1 MRYALTVNYL
11 PEAAEWS
18 SRMST
23 PEISPVDPATI
34 TFGLDTF
41 GDMTVDLEGNAVP
54 AAQVIRDIVD
64 QGVLADQVGI
74 DHFSIGEHHRPD
86 FAVSAPDTVLAAL
99 ASRTERITLGTAVT
113 VLSSDDP
120 IRVFE
125 RFSTLDA
132 VSRGR
137 AEITVGRGSF
147 TESFPLFG
155 FAMQDYET
163 LFEEKLDLLSKV
175 LPQEPFSWSGSI
187 RPPLKNQSVYPRM
200 EGTLPTWVAV
210 GGSPNSVIRA
220 ARYGFPL
227 MLAIIGGASERFV
240 PYVQLFHEATA
251 KLGHESLPVGV
262 HSPGHIAD
270 DDQTARDQ
278 LAPHWIANR
287 NDIGRERGWGPSG
300 IREFEAEAF
309 HGSLHVG
316 GVETVAQKIAGTVR
330 ALGLDRFDL
339 KYANGPMPH
348 DQLLRSIELYGT
360 QVIPRVRELLAAPAG
375 NAEETSPFDAL

>member
-1 MRYALTVNYL
+1 MTL
-11 PEAAEWS
+11 
-18 SRMST
+18 
-23 PEISPVDPATI
+23 DPQSL

-41 GDMTVDLEGNAVP
+41 GDVTLDGQGTPVP
-54 AAQVIRDIVD
+54 AAQVIRDVVE

-99 ASRTERITLGTAVT
+99 ASRTEQITLGTAVT

-132 VSRGR
+132 LSQGR

-163 LFEEKLDLLSKV
+163 LFEEKLDLLSRV
-175 LPQEPFSWSGSI
+175 LPQEPFSWSGTH
-187 RPPLKNQSVYPRM
+187 RAPLRNQSVYPEM

-210 GGSPNSVIRA
+210 GGSPNSVVRA

-227 MLAIIGGASERFV
+227 MLAIIGGSAERFA
-240 PYVQLFHEATA
+240 PYVDLFHEATG
-251 KLGHESLPVGV
+251 KLGTGRLPVGV
-262 HSPGHIAD
+262 HSPGHLAAD
-270 DDQTARDQ
+270 DRTARDQ
-278 LAPHWIANR
+278 LAPHWLHNR
-287 NDIGRERGWGPSG
+287 NEIGRERGWGPSG
-300 IREFEAEAF
+300 IAEFEAEVA
-309 HGSLHVG
+309 HGALYVG
-316 GVETVAQKIAGTVR
+316 GVETVAQKIAGTIR
-330 ALGLDRFDL
+330 TLGVDRFDL
-339 KYANGPMPH
+339 KYASGPQPH
-348 DQLLRSIELYGT
+348 EQLMQSIELYGT
-360 QVIPRVRELLAAPAG
+360 QVIPRVRELLAEPTG
-375 NAEETSPFDAL
+375 TGGSPEESPFDVV